1 MHNMKTLITCRIA
14 DNALYINGQ
23 QVFVQ
28 ISESAEAFFK
38 SLYQYLKLEYPKFY
52 KMDGL
57 SKLGFLATE
66 ALAQHYPEIRNYN
79 DDDIAI
85 VFGNAASSLDT
96 DQKYWNG
103 VAAPEPMASPALFVY
118 TLPNIVQ
125 GEIAIRHK
133 WYGENMFLVIDSA
146 KKETVK
152 DHAALLLETGKAKAC
167 IAGWVDFLN
176 GTYEAEVS
184 LVRKAD

>member
-1 MHNMKTLITCRIA
+1 MKTLITCRIA
-14 DNALYINGQ
+14 DGVLYINGQ
-23 QVFVQ
+23 QVFAQ
-28 ISESAEAFFK
+28 PAENAEAFFK
-38 SLYQYLKLEYPKFY
+38 ALYQHLKLEYPKFY

-66 ALAQHYPEIRNYN
+66 ALVQHYPDIRNFA
-79 DDDIAI
+79 DDEIAV

-103 VAAPEPMASPALFVY
+103 VAAAEPMASPALFVY

-133 WYGENMFLVIDSA
+133 WYGENMFLVIDGA
-146 KKETVK
+146 KKEKVI
-152 DHAALLLETGKAKAC
+152 DHAALLLETNKANAC
-167 IAGWVDFLN
+167 VVGWVDFLN
-176 GTYEAEVS
+176 GVYEAEVS
-184 LVRKAD
+184 LVRKDD